1 MHTKP
6 AVRPNCLPAH
16 VAAEAI
22 RCGRLTSLDLTL
34 SCLERI
40 EAREASVGAWCY
52 LDRDQTIAQAREAD
66 KRQRAG
72 GDLGVLHGLPIGIKD
87 VFDTSDMPS
96 EYGSPSL
103 RGRRPTSD
111 ADAVARL
118 RAAGAIIMGKTVTS
132 EFGMYA
138 HSSCR
143 NPHDERRSP
152 GVSSA
157 GSAAAV
163 ADEMVP
169 LALGT
174 QHTAS
179 TLLPASFCGAFGF
192 KPSFAFTSMR
202 GSNILVPRLA
212 TVGFLTRNLDDLA
225 LFASVFAQGFKA
237 PVEPLAPQRLGVVR
251 GPAWDKVDADART
264 AFDVW
269 LKTLPTAVVE
279 IELPGEFAS
288 AIEVTHGL
296 LAAHLA
302 HRFVPMPEATQAT
315 YCAPLRTAIATG
327 LRFRATDYLE
337 MDAQADRLTEAAR
350 GLFASCD
357 ALITLSTLGEATL
370 LCDGPGSGELT
381 MPWSLAGLPTLSL
394 PLLRGDRGLP
404 IGVQLIGA
412 PVDDRRLLSIAAW
425 LTGSV
430 CPPGPEAKQT

>member
-1 MHTKP
+1 MYT
-6 AVRPNCLPAH
+6 AARPNRLPAH

-40 EAREASVGAWCY
+40 EAREASVGAWCH
-52 LDRDQTIAQAREAD
+52 LDRDQAIAQAREAD

-72 GDLGVLHGLPIGIKD
+72 GDLGVLHGLPVGIKD

-103 RGRRPTSD
+103 KGRRPTSD

-143 NPHDERRSP
+143 NPRDERRSP

-237 PVEPLAPQRLGVVR
+237 PVEPLEPQRLGVVR

-264 AFDVW
+264 AFDAL
-269 LKTLPTAVVE
+269 LKTLPTAVAE

-288 AIEVTHGL
+288 AVEVTHGL

-302 HRFVPMPEATQAT
+302 HRFAPMPEATQTT
-315 YCAPLRTAIATG
+315 YCAALRRAIATG
-327 LRFRATDYLE
+327 LGFRATDYLE

-370 LCDGPGSGELT
+370 LSDGPGSGELT
-381 MPWSLAGLPTLSL
+381 MPWSLSGLPTLSL

-430 CPPGPEAKQT
+430 CPPAPEAKQT

>member
-6 AVRPNCLPAH
+6 AIRPNRLSAH
-16 VAAEAI
+16 IAAEAI

-52 LDRDQTIAQAREAD
+52 LDRDQAIAQAREAD

-72 GDLGVLHGLPIGIKD
+72 GDLGVLHGLPVGIKD
-87 VFDTSDMPS
+87 VFDTADMPS

-103 RGRRPTSD
+103 RGRRPASD
-111 ADAVARL
+111 ADTVARL

-143 NPHDERRSP
+143 NPHDNSRSP

-163 ADEMVP
+163 VDEMVP

-212 TVGFLTRNLDDLA
+212 TVGFLARNLDDLA

-237 PVEPLAPQRLGVVR
+237 PLEPLAPQRLGVVR

-264 AFDVW
+264 AFDAL
-269 LKTLPTAVVE
+269 LKTLPTAVAE

-288 AIEVTHGL
+288 AVEVTHGL

-302 HRFVPMPEATQAT
+302 HRFAPMPEAAQAS
-315 YCAPLRTAIATG
+315 YCAPLRTAIAAG
-327 LRFRATDYLE
+327 LGLRATDYLK
-337 MDAQADRLTEAAR
+337 MDAQADRLTAAAH

-357 ALITLSTLGEATL
+357 ALVTLSTLGEATL
-370 LCDGPGSGELT
+370 LSDGPGSGELT

-412 PVDDRRLLSIAAW
+412 PCDDRRLLSIAAW
-425 LTGSV
+425 LTNAV
-430 CPPGPEAKQT
+430 RPQTPEAGQT